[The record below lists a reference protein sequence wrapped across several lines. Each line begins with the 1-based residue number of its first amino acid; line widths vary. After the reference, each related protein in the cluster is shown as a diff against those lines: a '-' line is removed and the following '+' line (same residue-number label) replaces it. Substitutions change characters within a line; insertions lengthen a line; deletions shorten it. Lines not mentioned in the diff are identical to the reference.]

1 MSEPAPDLT
10 IVATPKPARPVLP
23 RALSFWAVA
32 AMAYLGFGANA
43 AASPLYRLYQA
54 EFRFSAA
61 TLTLLFSVYVV
72 VVLVTLLFVGRMSDY
87 AGRRPVLLAGL
98 ALGAAACCLFLVA
111 HALAVLFA
119 ARAVQGVAV
128 GLISPTS
135 GATLLDLRPGSRA
148 APVVAGAAPTVG
160 LAIGALGTSALAQY
174 AAAPTRLV
182 WWLLAGA
189 FLAGIVAVLFM
200 PETADVRPRP
210 PGSLRPQISVPRG
223 ARGAFAAAVPCLVGV
238 WALGGLY
245 QSLGPSLAALLLH
258 SANVV
263 WGGLIIFVLT
273 SVAAASATLL
283 AGKDARAVMLSGCLA
298 LIAGSAVTF
307 IAILT
312 GAPALLFA
320 GTAVAGFGF
329 GTGLTGA
336 FRLAVAH
343 APAGDRAGLVTAIY
357 VISYLASGAPVV
369 VGGVAATR
377 YGLHDTALVYSLTV
391 AALAAGA
398 VGMLLGQARGPR
410 PSQ

>member
-1 MSEPAPDLT
+1 MSAPTAAALT
-10 IVATPKPARPVLP
+10 PRRRLLPKGV
-23 RALSFWAVA
+23 SFWAVA

-61 TLTLLFSVYVV
+61 TLTLLYSVYVV

-98 ALGAAACCLFLVA
+98 ALGGAACGLFLIA
-111 HALAVLFA
+111 HALALLFA
-119 ARAVQGVAV
+119 ARAIQGVAV
-128 GLISPTS
+128 GLISPTT
-135 GATLLDLRPGSRA
+135 GATLLDLRPGSRVA
-148 APVVAGAAPTVG
+148 LVVAGAAPTVG

-174 AAAPTRLV
+174 AVAPTRLV

-189 FLAGIVAVLFM
+189 FLAGIAAVLVM

-210 PGSLRPQISVPRG
+210 PGVLRPQMSVPRE

-258 SANVV
+258 SADVV

-283 AGKDARAVMLSGCLA
+283 AGKDARGVMLSGCLA
-298 LIAGSAVTF
+298 LIAGAAITF

-336 FRLAVAH
+336 FRLAVTH

-357 VISYLASGAPVV
+357 VISYLASGVPVV
-369 VGGVAATR
+369 IGGVAATR
-377 YGLHDTALVYSLTV
+377 YGLHDTALVYSLAV
-391 AALAAGA
+391 AALAAAA
-398 VGMLLGQARGPR
+398 VGMLLGQARRPQPGP
-410 PSQ
+410 PA